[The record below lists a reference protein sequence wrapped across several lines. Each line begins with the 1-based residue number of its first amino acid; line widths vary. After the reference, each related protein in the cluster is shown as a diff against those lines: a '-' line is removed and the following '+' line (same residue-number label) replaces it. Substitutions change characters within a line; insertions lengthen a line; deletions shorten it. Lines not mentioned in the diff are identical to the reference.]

1 MPRQERTH
9 EKKKHHL
16 SAGRTVRRGCGGG
29 AGTGPYRAAGRVRAA
44 PPFDPAAQNG
54 VPDVPEDTGYGQLDA
69 QSYRFSAA
77 GALTVRDG
85 AVDIWLTD
93 PADSTVW
100 LKVRLLTE
108 DGAVLGESGLLRPGQ
123 YVRSVTLTTVPEQ
136 TVPVILKIMAYEP
149 DTYYSAGSV
158 VLQTQLRV
166 A

>member
-1 MPRQERTH
+1 MKRKNTIYLPAGLCAVAVAAALVLALTGRQ
-9 EKKKHHL
+9 
-16 SAGRTVRRGCGGG
+16 
-29 AGTGPYRAAGRVRAA
+29 AAFVP

-54 VPDVPEDTGYGQLDA
+54 VPDVPEDAGYGQLDA

-85 AVDIWLTD
+85 AVDVWLTD

-136 TVPVILKIMAYEP
+136 TVPVLLKIMAYEP

>member
-1 MPRQERTH
+1 M
-9 EKKKHHL
+9 
-16 SAGRTVRRGCGGG
+16 
-29 AGTGPYRAAGRVRAA
+29 
-44 PPFDPAAQNG
+44 
-54 VPDVPEDTGYGQLDA
+54 
-69 QSYRFSAA
+69 
-77 GALTVRDG
+77 
-85 AVDIWLTD
+85 
-93 PADSTVW
+93 W

-136 TVPVILKIMAYEP
+136 TVPVLLKIMAYEP